1 MSNKVFFGLSN
12 VYFALVTF
20 DSNGTPTFGVPHK
33 HPGAVNLTLEVAGS
47 VTPFYAD
54 NIVYYQ
60 ATANQG
66 YTGSM
71 EFARYDEWF
80 RMNVL
85 KEIKD
90 EAGVLVENAA
100 VQPAPV
106 AMLYQVEGD
115 EKQAKRVLYYVQ
127 VERPNETSATIGE
140 STEPQTATAN
150 ITVMPLPNTQDVKA
164 HTTDDTDPEVYANW
178 FSEVHVRSGEF
189 TPDATLKALSLGT
202 VSLEP
207 VFSSATKKYTATT
220 TNATNTISAVATL
233 ASSTIAITNNGKPA
247 ANGSPITWDS
257 GKNTVLIKVTNG
269 SASETYTITVTKS

>member
-71 EFARYDEWF
+71 EFALYDEWF
-80 RMNVL
+80 RTNVL

-202 VSLEP
+202 VSLSP
-207 VFSSATKKYTATT
+207 TFSSATKEYTATT

-233 ASSTIAITNNGKPA
+233 ASSTIAITNNGKPV
-247 ANGSPITWDS
+247 ANGSPIAWDS
-257 GKNTVLIKVTNG
+257 GENTVLIKVTNG

>member
-20 DSNGTPTFGVPHK
+20 DSNGTPTFGTPHK

-47 VTPFYAD
+47 VTPFYSD

-71 EFARYDEWF
+71 EFALYDEWF

-127 VERPNETSATIGE
+127 VGRPGEINATVGET
-140 STEPQTATAN
+140 TEPQTATAS

-202 VSLEP
+202 VSLDP
-207 VFSSATKKYTATT
+207 VFSSATKQYTA
-220 TNATNTISAVATL
+220 ATASTADTISAVATL
-233 ASSTIAITNNGKPA
+233 ASSTIAITNNGKPV
-247 ANGSPITWDS
+247 ANGSPIAWDS
-257 GKNTVLIKVTNG
+257 GENTVLIKVTNG

>member
-1 MSNKVFFGLSN
+1 MCIFRWSRLKQRHAHFGGASQ
-12 VYFALVTF
+12 
-20 DSNGTPTFGVPHK
+20 
-33 HPGAVNLTLEVAGS
+33 HPWAVNLTLEVAGS

-54 NIVYYQ
+54 NLVYYQ

-66 YTGSM
+66 YTGTM
-71 EFARYDEWF
+71 EFALYDEWF

-90 EAGVLVENAA
+90 ENGVLVENAA

-127 VERPNETSATIGE
+127 VGRPGEINATVGET
-140 STEPQTATAN
+140 TEPQTATAS

-202 VSLEP
+202 VSLDP
-207 VFSSATKKYTATT
+207 VFSSATKQYTA
-220 TNATNTISAVATL
+220 AT
-233 ASSTIAITNNGKPA
+233 ASTVGHHQRGRRAGIFHDCDYQQWEAGCQRKPDCLGFRGKYRS
-247 ANGSPITWDS
+247 NQSDQR
-257 GKNTVLIKVTNG
+257 KRK
-269 SASETYTITVTKS
+269 